1 MYMQVSNSNEIN
13 GILHAHRVLTCVK
26 SIHSCPYYQM
36 APQSLRNALLENVH
50 LLVYLHRLDRVPIYK
65 EQLSRGADENIP
77 SVIYPVGDP
86 VFIHVLSRGPQERRL
101 YIPIEPLG
109 DNVPYVKNADNLVDI
124 VIELILRS
132 IREDEEVRTLE
143 EKKAKLRK
151 YLSAVVK
158 VSNKLGPGSYNREN
172 GKLII
177 SRDVWKLL
185 EYSVMKEMAGVGPL
199 EPMIRDPYIEDISVP
214 GAGPVYIEHKLFE
227 SCETTIKFNTKELR
241 SYAERLGQLVGR
253 IPSLKRPIVDG
264 ILPDGSRLNIV
275 YGENISLRGPNISIR
290 KFSAKPMSIIELVR
304 LNTLD
309 YMMAAYIWMLLD
321 NNLNIWFCGETASG
335 KTTLMNA
342 CLAFIPFNYK
352 IVSIEDTPEVIV
364 PHANWVRERTNEEAG
379 VGLFELLR
387 NALRQRPNYLIV
399 GEIRGKEAYVA
410 FQAMQTGHACCST
423 FHCGSVEQLV
433 QRLTGHPIE
442 IPKTFLDILNAI
454 TIQGIV
460 RHPKTGK
467 LARRVFGI
475 YEFLGYDPIEDRFN
489 FIEIFSWDP
498 ATDSFIF
505 RGEGM
510 SYLLEEK
517 IARVKGIPK
526 KEIRRI
532 YRELEERA
540 EILKLADA
548 LNVIDYYELFDLFKE
563 VRLQGPSKVLEA
575 LKKKYAMIL
584 KPS

>member
-1 MYMQVSNSNEIN
+1 
-13 GILHAHRVLTCVK
+13 
-26 SIHSCPYYQM
+26 M
-36 APQSLRNALLENVH
+36 APQSLRNALLENAH
-50 LLVYLHRLDRVPIYK
+50 LLVYLHRLDHVPIYK
-65 EQLSRGADENIP
+65 EQLSRGADEDIP

-86 VFIHVLSRGPQERRL
+86 LFIHVLSRGPRERRL
-101 YIPIEPLG
+101 YIPIEPSG
-109 DNVPYVKNADNLVDI
+109 DNTPYVKNVNRLIDI
-124 VIELILRS
+124 VIESILRS
-132 IREDEEVRTLE
+132 IREDEEIRTLE
-143 EKKAKLRK
+143 EKKTKLRK
-151 YLSAVVK
+151 YLSKVAK
-158 VSNKLGPGSYNREN
+158 VSNKLSAGSYYREDNR
-172 GKLII
+172 LIV
-177 SRDVWKLL
+177 SRDVWKIL
-185 EYSVMKEMAGVGPL
+185 EYSIMKEMAGVGPL
-199 EPMIRDPYIEDISVP
+199 EPMIRDPYIEDISIP

-227 SCETTIKFNTKELR
+227 SCEATIRFDVRELR
-241 SYAERLGQLVGR
+241 NYAERLGQLIGK
-253 IPSLKRPIVDG
+253 IPSLKRPLVDG
-264 ILPDGSRLNIV
+264 ILPDGSRINIV
-275 YGENISLRGPNISIR
+275 FDENISLRGPNITIR
-290 KFSAKPMSIIELVR
+290 KFSAKPMSIIELIR

-364 PHANWVRERTNEEAG
+364 PHVNWVRERTNDEAG

-454 TIQGIV
+454 TIQGLV

-467 LARRVFGI
+467 LVRRVFGI
-475 YEFLGYDPIEDRFN
+475 YELIGYDPSEDRFN

-498 ATDSFIF
+498 TTDVFIF

-517 IARVKGIPK
+517 VAKMKGIPK
-526 KEIRRI
+526 KEIKRI
-532 YRELEERA
+532 YQELEERA
-540 EILKLADA
+540 EILKFADA
-548 LNVIDYYELFDLFKE
+548 LNINDYYEVFDLFKE
-563 VRLQGPSKVLEA
+563 VRLQGPSKVLES
-575 LKKKYAMIL
+575 LKKRYATVL
-584 KPS
+584 KHN

>member
-1 MYMQVSNSNEIN
+1 
-13 GILHAHRVLTCVK
+13 
-26 SIHSCPYYQM
+26 M
-36 APQSLRNALLENVH
+36 APQSLKRALLENAH
-50 LLVYLHRLDRVPIYK
+50 LLVYLHKLDHLPVYK
-65 EQLSRGADENIP
+65 EQLSRGADEDIP

-86 VFIHVLSRGPQERRL
+86 VFIHVLSRGPKERRL

-124 VIELILRS
+124 VIESILRS
-132 IREDEEVRTLE
+132 IREDEEINTLE
-143 EKKAKLRK
+143 EKKAKLRR
-151 YLSAVVK
+151 YLNMIVK
-158 VSNKLGPGSYNREN
+158 VSNKLGPGTHYRED
-172 GKLII
+172 GKLIV

-185 EYSVMKEMAGVGPL
+185 EYRVMKDMAGVGPL
-199 EPMIRDPYIEDISVP
+199 EPMIRDPYIEDISIP

-227 SCETTIKFNTKELR
+227 SCEATIRFDAKELK

-275 YGENISLRGPNISIR
+275 YDENISLRGPNISIR
-290 KFSAKPMSIIELVR
+290 KFSAKPMSIIELIR

-309 YMMAAYIWMLLD
+309 HMMAAYLWMLLD
-321 NNLNIWFCGETASG
+321 NNLNVWFCGETASG

-364 PHANWVRERTNEEAG
+364 PHANWVRERSNEEAG
-379 VGLFELLR
+379 IGLFELLR

-433 QRLTGHPIE
+433 QRLTGSPIE

-454 TIQGIV
+454 TIQGII

-475 YEFLGYDPIEDRFN
+475 YELIGYDPIEDRFN

-498 ATDSFIF
+498 STDSFTF

-510 SYLLEEK
+510 SYLLEERV
-517 IARVKGIPK
+517 ARMRGISK
-526 KEIRRI
+526 KELRMV

-548 LNVIDYYELFDLFKE
+548 LNITDYYELFDLFKE
-563 VRLQGPSKVLEA
+563 VRLQGPSRILNM
-575 LKKKYAMIL
+575 LKKKYVTTS
-584 KPS
+584 KSS